1 MLICLKTDQHYS
13 NNSNSKE
20 WLDFTSNFQLIQ
32 LIKEP
37 TRVTATTATLI
48 DHFFTTHPDK
58 VRAVKVAKI
67 GLSDHYPICAVLKS
81 SFGSKNCHT
90 SITYRS
96 YKDFNQQ
103 AFLDDVNETLDK
115 WYELFHNAMNKHPA

>member
-67 GLSDHYPICAVLKS
+67 GLSDHYPICAVFKS
-81 SFGSKNCHT
+81 SFGSKYCHT

-96 YKDFNQQ
+96 YLTIRLRGRID
-103 AFLDDVNETLDK
+103 
-115 WYELFHNAMNKHPA
+115 YESIAREAVGRMGYSNS